1 MIRDFRNIVA
11 GAPERHDYTLGLN
24 CGTFLR
30 AEWAAAAMKTGLAAG
45 AKVLEIGCGLG
56 WASEVFGSLGLD
68 LISIDASA
76 EAVGEARRR
85 YPGLRFEVADAISF
99 PKPATYDAVVAFEVM
114 EHLNDG
120 PQAAAAWKD
129 SLRPG
134 GWLFLSTPNRRYC
147 MDNPAKP
154 PNPHHLREY
163 SAGELRQLFPG
174 CELRGINLSVFR
186 AARWG
191 SLPVRALFFLAAVA
205 CAPFEDEKSYAIPG
219 RKNFGKREMIYHLMG
234 KRLPALSEG
243 LWLAWQ
249 KPA

>member
-1 MIRDFRNIVA
+1 MTADFRNIVA
-11 GAPERHDYTLGLN
+11 GVPERHDYTLGLN

-30 AEWAAAAMKTGLAAG
+30 AEWAAAAMKTALPPG

-56 WASEVFGSLGLD
+56 WASGVFAALGFD
-68 LISIDASA
+68 LLSIDASG
-76 EAVGEARRR
+76 EAAGEARRR
-85 YPGLRFEVADAISF
+85 NPGLRFEVADAIDF
-99 PKPATYDAVVAFEVM
+99 PKPETYDAILAFEVL
-114 EHLNDG
+114 EHLADG
-120 PQAAAAWKD
+120 PKAAAKWKD

-134 GWLFLSTPNRRYC
+134 GWLFLSTPNRHYG

-154 PNPHHLREY
+154 ANPHHLREY
-163 SAGELRQLFPG
+163 SAGELRELFPG
-174 CELRGINLSVFR
+174 CELRGINLSIFR

-191 SLPVRALFFLAAVA
+191 SLPVRALFYLAAGA

-219 RKNFGKREMIYHLMG
+219 RNNFGKREIIYHLMG
-234 KRLPALSEG
+234 KRLPAFSEG